1 MNDFQH
7 AQLIDALATQTAAIR
22 DIHALI
28 VRIIVWSA
36 VGSFAYGIL
45 SYTMS

>member
-7 AQLIDALATQTAAIR
+7 TQLVDAIAMQTAAIR

-36 VGSFAYGIL
+36 VGGFAYAML
-45 SYTMS
+45 SYAMS